1 MKSKSKSEDAS
12 EILHLLKE
20 GWDLLNYLT
29 KEQTQYLQK
38 NISVLSFQKN
48 QIIYEEGDSPTQLM
62 CLLQGKVH
70 IFRKTCTGKHQI
82 VRMIKPI
89 EMFAY
94 RAFFAEEKYLTSA
107 LASSDAVVC
116 AIPRQ
121 IIVDLV
127 QQNNALALYFIKL
140 LAVDLGQSD
149 VRSVNLTQK
158 HLRGRLAEALI
169 SLKEHYGYEKNTS
182 TLNIALTRKDLANF
196 SNMTT
201 SNAIRS
207 LSQFSEEKIISI
219 YKRKITILDEKML
232 VRISQMG

>member
-1 MKSKSKSEDAS
+1 MKSKHEEVL
-12 EILHLLKE
+12 EILNLLE
-20 GWDLLNYLT
+20 NDCDLLSFLT
-29 KEQTQYLQK
+29 NEQSQYLKK
-38 NISVLSFQKN
+38 NISILHFQKN
-48 QIIYEEGDSPTQLM
+48 QIIYEEGELPTQLM
-62 CLLQGKVH
+62 CLARGKVH
-70 IFRKTCTGKHQI
+70 VFRKTCAGKMQI

-107 LASSDAVVC
+107 LASSDSLVC

-127 QQNNALALYFIKL
+127 RQNNNLAMYFIKL

-149 VRSVNLTQK
+149 VRSVNLSQK
-158 HLRGRLAEALI
+158 HLRGRLAEALL
-169 SLKEHYGYEKNTS
+169 SLKDHYGYEKNTS
-182 TLNIALTRKDLANF
+182 VLNISLTRKDLASF

-219 YKRKITILDEKML
+219 HKRRITILDEKL
-232 VRISQMG
+232 LFKISQMG

>member
-1 MKSKSKSEDAS
+1 MKSKPEDS
-12 EILHLLKE
+12 LEVLNLLKKE
-20 GWDLLNYLT
+20 WSLLSFLT
-29 KEQTQYLQK
+29 LEQTQYLQK
-38 NISVLSFQKN
+38 NISVLYFQKN
-48 QIIYEEGDSPTQLM
+48 QIIYEEGDLPTQLM
-62 CLLQGKVH
+62 CLVRGKVH
-70 IFRKTCTGKHQI
+70 VFRRTCTGKHQI

-116 AIPRQ
+116 TIPRQ
-121 IIVDLV
+121 VILDLV
-127 QQNNALALYFIKL
+127 LQNNCLAMYFIKL

-169 SLKEHYGYEKNTS
+169 SLKDHYGYEKDTS

-201 SNAIRS
+201 ANAIRS

-232 VRISQMG
+232 LKISQMG